1 MAKTTQQRRNEIYRI
16 IVSKGS
22 ARVSEL
28 AEQLQVTTETIR
40 KDLNSM
46 DEQGIIIKNHGG
58 AEIKN
63 TYYQLPLDVKMS
75 EHVYEKQLIAR
86 RALDFIQDNTVL
98 FLDPGSTILYLA
110 KYLRLRKGLT
120 VVTNSLAIASMVSE
134 TTHQLMIAGGLL
146 QKQGKA
152 AIGGFTN
159 SMIDAIHID
168 TAFMGCDG
176 FLDSFG
182 PATFSHEEMEVKQ
195 HVLRKAQQR
204 ILLCDSSKFRKSSSY
219 TFAKWSDYDVLIT
232 DQITEQ
238 EQDMVKEVR
247 QLICVSDEDYEFL

>member
-1 MAKTTQQRRNEIYRI
+1 
-16 IVSKGS
+16 
-22 ARVSEL
+22 
-28 AEQLQVTTETIR
+28 
-40 KDLNSM
+40 
-46 DEQGIIIKNHGG
+46 
-58 AEIKN
+58 
-63 TYYQLPLDVKMS
+63 MS

-159 SMIDAIHID
+159 SMIDAIHYRYRLH
-168 TAFMGCDG
+168 G
-176 FLDSFG
+176 
-182 PATFSHEEMEVKQ
+182 
-195 HVLRKAQQR
+195 LRR
-204 ILLCDSSKFRKSSSY
+204 IS
-219 TFAKWSDYDVLIT
+219 
-232 DQITEQ
+232 
-238 EQDMVKEVR
+238 
-247 QLICVSDEDYEFL
+247 

>member
-1 MAKTTQQRRNEIYRI
+1 
-16 IVSKGS
+16 
-22 ARVSEL
+22 
-28 AEQLQVTTETIR
+28 
-40 KDLNSM
+40 
-46 DEQGIIIKNHGG
+46 
-58 AEIKN
+58 
-63 TYYQLPLDVKMS
+63 MS

-86 RALDFIQDNTVL
+86 KALDFIHDNTVI

-134 TTHQLMIAGGLL
+134 TSHKLIIAGGLL

-152 AIGGFTN
+152 TIGGFTN
-159 SMIDAIHID
+159 SMIDALHID

-195 HVLRKAQQR
+195 HVLQKATQK

-219 TFAKWSDYDVLIT
+219 TFARWSDYDILIT
-232 DQITEQ
+232 NQITEQ
-238 EQDMVKEVR
+238 EQHMVKEVK
-247 QLICVSDEDYEFL
+247 QLICVSDKDYEFL

>member
-1 MAKTTQQRRNEIYRI
+1 MQYDSCFFRINNQKSLFSIAKKRIYTNIYKEIPTPYVRLYLRKPLAALPWSYRNEGDSMAKTTQQRRNEIYRI
-16 IVSKGS
+16 IVSQGS

-182 PATFSHEEMEVKQ
+182 PATFSHEEIGRA
-195 HVLRKAQQR
+195 HV
-204 ILLCDSSKFRKSSSY
+204 
-219 TFAKWSDYDVLIT
+219 
-232 DQITEQ
+232 
-238 EQDMVKEVR
+238 
-247 QLICVSDEDYEFL
+247 

>member
-1 MAKTTQQRRNEIYRI
+1 
-16 IVSKGS
+16 
-22 ARVSEL
+22 
-28 AEQLQVTTETIR
+28 
-40 KDLNSM
+40 
-46 DEQGIIIKNHGG
+46 
-58 AEIKN
+58 
-63 TYYQLPLDVKMS
+63 
-75 EHVYEKQLIAR
+75 
-86 RALDFIQDNTVL
+86 
-98 FLDPGSTILYLA
+98 
-110 KYLRLRKGLT
+110 
-120 VVTNSLAIASMVSE
+120 
-134 TTHQLMIAGGLL
+134 MIAGGLL

-219 TFAKWSDYDVLIT
+219 TFARWSDYDILIT

-238 EQDMVKEVR
+238 EQHMVKEVR

>member
-16 IVSKGS
+16 IVSQGS

-134 TTHQLMIAGGLL
+134 TTHQLMIAGDGGQAACAAEGTAEDSVMRFLQVSQILL
-146 QKQGKA
+146 
-152 AIGGFTN
+152 IY
-159 SMIDAIHID
+159 
-168 TAFMGCDG
+168 
-176 FLDSFG
+176 
-182 PATFSHEEMEVKQ
+182 
-195 HVLRKAQQR
+195 LRKVVR
-204 ILLCDSSKFRKSSSY
+204 LRCIDNR
-219 TFAKWSDYDVLIT
+219 SDY
-232 DQITEQ
+232 
-238 EQDMVKEVR
+238 
-247 QLICVSDEDYEFL
+247 